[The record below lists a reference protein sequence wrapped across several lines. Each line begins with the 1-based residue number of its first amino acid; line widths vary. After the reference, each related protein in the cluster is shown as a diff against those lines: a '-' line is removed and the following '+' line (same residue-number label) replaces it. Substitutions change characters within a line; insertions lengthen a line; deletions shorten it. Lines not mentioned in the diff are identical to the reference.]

1 MEFQHSNYKHI
12 AMVINKSAPFSPLNS
27 LAKDDDSIDFTADS
41 SYDITPKS
49 KRKLSLLRKSVSL
62 KHLNVPERFT
72 KSVNNLSLAS
82 QAPSSDTSNR
92 TAGANSLDAAET
104 HNKMKLQQKKDIAR
118 RKSNPK
124 SLHVV
129 KVKGGHVELHSSAS
143 CFQNSGNSMVH
154 EEEDNDSSKQPP
166 RKPKRHSSR
175 GGGLRRTSS
184 RREGRRESSVRR
196 GSNNNNLSKAQLNA
210 MNSSSKSRG
219 KTRSKSKSRRN
230 KDDKKMD
237 GSNTSTVASSVRRM
251 QDSSS
256 NLTSSM
262 RRTNTADNSG
272 SNLLIS
278 PKRRAKSQDA
288 KSTKA
293 KIMLSMKDDDS
304 ASSMDSKSNSKRRA
318 RSHSRAR
325 KPGSD
330 HSSSKKRV
338 RSASR
343 GGKNSGPNNKKSLE
357 GGSSDHST
365 SNSNNGRG
373 GSALRRARSIREL
386 DKNVDVDCNR
396 SASFSSGSARS
407 FHHSFNEHIGASSG
421 TNRRASRLALARA
434 ANQLAQNKQ
443 GGRSES
449 QRALLR
455 SDIKKTQGQGES
467 SNKRGSMQNESKKA
481 QVQSEAKKTQVQN
494 ESILKTQTQ
503 QSESQGVMD
512 GSNKENTGKK
522 SGIPPRPK
530 NFRRAK
536 SQSSLSVSSHATLR
550 SDTSL
555 GDLTP
560 PTVTSTPVAQ
570 QPPSTRRP
578 RGGRP
583 SLKKSMSQSALMA
596 GRSRKHHALDT
607 LLELEPDKAGSS
619 QDEDNSIVST
629 MTTYSAIE
637 RAVQDAVQEAI
648 SDALSQHTKHISTAA
663 ATNLIQRLQSGL
675 VTG

>member
-1 MEFQHSNYKHI
+1 
-12 AMVINKSAPFSPLNS
+12 MVINKSAPFSPLNS
-27 LAKDDDSIDFTADS
+27 LTKDDDSLDFTADS

-62 KHLNVPERFT
+62 KHLTVPERFT
-72 KSVNNLSLAS
+72 KSVNNLSLSS

-92 TAGANSLDAAET
+92 TGADSLDAAET
-104 HNKMKLQQKKDIAR
+104 HNKMKLQQKKDMAR

-143 CFQNSGNSMVH
+143 CFQNSGNSMIH

-196 GSNNNNLSKAQLNA
+196 GSNSNNLTKAQVAA

-230 KDDKKMD
+230 KEDKKMD
-237 GSNTSTVASSVRRM
+237 GSNTSTVASARRM
-251 QDSSS
+251 HDSSS

-262 RRTNTADNSG
+262 RRSNTTSGDNSG

-293 KIMLSMKDDDS
+293 KFMLSTKDDDS
-304 ASSMDSKSNSKRRA
+304 ASSLDDKSNSKRRA

-343 GGKNSGPNNKKSLE
+343 GNKNSGPNNKKTLE
-357 GGSSDHST
+357 GGGSDHST

-373 GSALRRARSIREL
+373 TALRRARSIRDL
-386 DKNVDVDCNR
+386 DRNDVDCNR

-455 SDIKKTQGQGES
+455 SDIKKTQAQGES
-467 SNKRGSMQNESKKA
+467 SSKRGSMMQNESKKA
-481 QVQSEAKKTQVQN
+481 QVQSEAKKNQVQDD
-494 ESILKTQTQ
+494 SIPKIQSQ
-503 QSESQGVMD
+503 QGEPQGMID

-522 SGIPPRPK
+522 AGIPPRPK

-536 SQSSLSVSSHATLR
+536 SQSSLSMSSHATLR

-555 GDLTP
+555 GELTP
-560 PTVTSTPVAQ
+560 PPASTPAPASQ

-583 SLKKSMSQSALMA
+583 SLKKAMSQSALMA

-607 LLELEPDKAGSS
+607 LLELEPEKAGGS

-648 SDALSQHTKHISTAA
+648 SDALSQHTSMISNAA